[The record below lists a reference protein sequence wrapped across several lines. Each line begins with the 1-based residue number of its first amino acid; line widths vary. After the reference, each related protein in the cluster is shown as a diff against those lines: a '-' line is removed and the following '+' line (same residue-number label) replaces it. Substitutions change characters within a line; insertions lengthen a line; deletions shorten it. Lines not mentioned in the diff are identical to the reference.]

1 MLVLALDTSTNQ
13 SSVALCADQRVLGEC
28 TWYSSSNHSV
38 ELLRNIKRLVADC
51 QVELSQVDVIAV
63 ATGPGSFN
71 GVRVALAT
79 AKSFAF
85 SLKKKLVGVSSLD
98 ICAYQQWQ
106 WTGPVCAAQE
116 AGRSELYA
124 ACYQFVQEQNDEGS
138 EVSYSMRRLSEY
150 LLLTPQHLSTHLQ
163 EVASERFGIPGER
176 QLPPLL
182 FCGEIGDA
190 SRQSLLAQMQ
200 TRCYFANPVQ
210 STRRASTLALLAL
223 LRLQS
228 GLEDDP
234 LALEP
239 LYLRRPSITTS
250 TRKQPLLGNNAR
262 HSTGPITTEREEGA
276 LRH

>member
-13 SSVALCADQRVLGEC
+13 SSVALCSDRHVLGEY
-28 TWYSSSNHSV
+28 TWYSNSNHSV
-38 ELLRNIKRLVADC
+38 ESLRNIKRLVADC

-63 ATGPGSFN
+63 AIGPGSFN
-71 GVRVALAT
+71 GVRVALAA

-85 SLKKKLVGVSSLD
+85 SLQKKLVGVSSLD

-124 ACYQFVQEQNDEGS
+124 ACYQFIQQQNDEES
-138 EVSYSMRRLSEY
+138 EVFYSLERLSEY
-150 LLLTPQHLSTHLQ
+150 LLLTPQRLATHLQ
-163 EVASERFGIPGER
+163 EVSSERFGIPGER

-182 FCGEIGDA
+182 FCGEISEA
-190 SRQSLLAQMQ
+190 SRQSLQAQMQ
-200 TRCYFANPVQ
+200 TRCYFANPIQ
-210 STRRASTLALLAL
+210 SARRASTLALLAL

-250 TRKQPLLGNNAR
+250 TRKRPLLGNTAR